1 MKIRNLL
8 LESNDD
14 AAILKNLS
22 QIEDI
27 YEVIGPRTDSLYQAF
42 NTIQYLCFLNLTFL
56 FQHIVTFI
64 FTKRLG
70 RFYEFPVILHFTD
83 TILFVCSLV
92 FISWFR
98 SNIQKD
104 LYTGDFDATELLQR
118 TLSNLIANVDFPF

>member
-1 MKIRNLL
+1 MKTRTLL
-8 LESNDD
+8 LGSNDEV
-14 AAILKNLS
+14 AILTNLEV
-22 QIEDI
+22 IEDI
-27 YEVIGPRTDSLYQAF
+27 YKIIGPRTESLYQAF

-98 SNIQKD
+98 TNIQKD
-104 LYTGDFDATELLQR
+104 LYSSDLDATEYLQR

>member
-14 AAILKNLS
+14 DAILKNLS